1 MIYLGTFII
10 STLFSFVSY
19 NNNEIFINNTK
30 KKRILFSFLA
40 VFSVSLLAGLR
51 SENIGTDVLVYG
63 NTVFYNMT
71 NSTGLISYYF
81 DAIDIFRLE
90 PFYLFINYVVSRFT
104 NTYWIFYFILSFIIN
119 SCFYMAAY
127 VLKNKIYPSLSWLIY
142 LLFFYSY
149 TLNIMRQ
156 SLATGLMILAISLMI
171 ENKIKFAIPFLL
183 LSLLSHYSTGVVAVG
198 LFFVFFLFKK
208 SKNPLK
214 TFGILLMV
222 SLLIVIGIQ
231 PISRLLLNINILPQ
245 RYSIYF
251 TGERGA
257 GFSLN
262 ALILKLP
269 LIFYSVKKINKIKSN
284 DYIFFFFLLM
294 LIFDFLFYQLRI
306 INIVFSRLSFYFGVF
321 QIFSFPYLIKNYVT
335 TVSERKYATI
345 IYISFL
351 TFIWCYQII
360 YSGVNEIYPYS
371 SIISW

>member
-30 KKRILFSFLA
+30 KKRIIFSFLA

-171 ENKIKFAIPFLL
+171 ENKIKAAIPFLL

-214 TFGILLMV
+214 TF
-222 SLLIVIGIQ
+222 
-231 PISRLLLNINILPQ
+231 
-245 RYSIYF
+245 
-251 TGERGA
+251 
-257 GFSLN
+257 
-262 ALILKLP
+262 
-269 LIFYSVKKINKIKSN
+269 
-284 DYIFFFFLLM
+284 
-294 LIFDFLFYQLRI
+294 
-306 INIVFSRLSFYFGVF
+306 
-321 QIFSFPYLIKNYVT
+321 
-335 TVSERKYATI
+335 
-345 IYISFL
+345 
-351 TFIWCYQII
+351 
-360 YSGVNEIYPYS
+360 
-371 SIISW
+371 